1 MYNRN
6 YYAQVDD
13 AMMKLWKDFGR
24 RLLHVLDG
32 TMRYVLTLPIR
43 TYEYI
48 YDTISGEL

>member
-24 RLLHVLDG
+24 RLLHVLG
-32 TMRYVLTLPIR
+32 LEI
-43 TYEYI
+43 
-48 YDTISGEL
+48 

>member
-24 RLLHVLDG
+24 RLVL
-32 TMRYVLTLPIR
+32 M
-43 TYEYI
+43 
-48 YDTISGEL
+48 S